1 MENNQP
7 NNKIQQQ
14 IEETLSMRNELE
26 KYLYHWKWFVLCVF
40 STFILA
46 FFYLRYATPKY
57 EVKTSLL
64 IKQDDNMM
72 GSELAAFQD
81 MGLLGGG
88 NSNIQNEIQLLKSR
102 TLARSVAKDLNLTT
116 SFFRQGRIKES
127 EAYAEQIPICLQEVI
142 ANSSAKEL
150 DTTFYVQFHS
160 AANFN
165 LLDAN
170 KNKIYDSL
178 EYDSSFAIKDQ
189 SYFIVQN
196 EYFSENDFGK
206 EIRIQLIPVE
216 KIVNEL
222 VDELQVTPVDEM
234 MSTVLVLSSQNAVKK
249 KGIAILD
256 RLVDNY
262 TDDAINDKSA
272 VEQKTS
278 EFITKRLQLIKEELF
293 LVDELAE
300 NYKKDNQ
307 LTDIVEESKTFSE
320 TVNSSE
326 QALFDATTQ
335 LKLADYMVD
344 YIQSQE
350 KSFELIPVN
359 LGFSDVSISVLTS
372 EYNAVVLE
380 RNRLLRNSSP
390 TNPMVINLDA
400 QLKSFQQSLTES
412 LRNLK
417 ASLQIT
423 LRELVKNDNRI
434 NDKIANLPTQERE
447 YKNIARQ
454 LGIKESLYLYLLQK
468 QEETEI
474 SLAVTTAN
482 SKVIDRAYA
491 SKDPVSPKPKIV
503 YLAAILL
510 GLLLPFGFL
519 YVKDLLD
526 TKLHSR
532 KDMESLVSAPI
543 LGDIPINSTD
553 KNIVVKEGERSSVA
567 EAFRL
572 LRTNLDFM
580 LTETDKNSKTIFVTS
595 TTSGEGKSFIASNL
609 ACTLS
614 LSGKKVALLGMD
626 LRKPKITDYLDVPNQ
641 RGVSNFIIDKDMQFQ
656 DLGFPMP
663 GYKRMDVFISGVIP
677 PNPAELLLHPKVD
690 VLFTQ
695 LQAKYDY
702 VVVDTAP
709 VSLVTDTLMIS
720 KYADMSI
727 YVCRAGYL
735 DKRMLSF
742 PEMLYNEKRL
752 PNMAM
757 LINASDHNRG
767 YGYGAYGAYGGY
779 GGYGGYGYG
788 QEKELPWWK
797 KIFKS

>member
-1 MENNQP
+1 MEKNQP
-7 NNKIQQQ
+7 NSKMQQQ
-14 IEETLSMRNELE
+14 IEESQSMRNELE
-26 KYLYHWKWFVLCVF
+26 KYLRHWKWFVLSAF
-40 STFILA
+40 SALILA
-46 FFYLRYATPKY
+46 FFYLRYATPKF
-57 EVKTSLL
+57 ELKTTLL

-72 GSELAAFQD
+72 SSELAAFQD
-81 MGLLGGG
+81 LGMFGDG

-102 TLARSVAKDLNLTT
+102 TLASSVAKDLNLTT
-116 SFFRQGRIKES
+116 RYFRQGRLKES
-127 EAYAEQIPICLQEVI
+127 EVYAQKSPIRLQGVLT
-142 ANSSAKEL
+142 NSLAKEV

-160 AANFN
+160 ASHFD

-170 KNKIYDSL
+170 KSKIYDSL
-178 EYDSSFAIKDQ
+178 EYNSSFAIKDR
-189 SYFIVQN
+189 SYSIVQN

-206 EIRIQLIPVE
+206 EIRIHLKPLESV
-216 KIVNEL
+216 VSDL
-222 VDELQVTPVDEM
+222 VKEIQVIPVDEV
-234 MSTVLVLSSQNAVKK
+234 MSTVLVLSIKHAVKK

-256 RLVDNY
+256 RLVNNY
-262 TDDAINDKSA
+262 TEDAINDKSA

-278 EFITKRLQLIKEELF
+278 EFISNRLQLIKQELF
-293 LVDELAE
+293 LVDKLAE
-300 NYKKDNQ
+300 TYKKDNQ
-307 LTDIVEESKTFSE
+307 LTDIEEESKTFSE
-320 TVNSSE
+320 TVSISE

-344 YIQSQE
+344 YLQSQE

-380 RNRLLRNSSP
+380 RNRLLRNSSAS
-390 TNPMVINLDA
+390 NPLVVNLDA

-417 ASLQIT
+417 ASLKIT

-474 SLAVTTAN
+474 SLAVTTPN

-491 SKDPVSPKPKIV
+491 SKDPVSPKSKVV
-503 YLAAILL
+503 YLAALLL
-510 GLLLPFGFL
+510 GLLFPFGIL

-532 KDMESLVSAPI
+532 QDMEHYVTAPI
-543 LGDIPINSTD
+543 LGDIPINDTD
-553 KNIVVKEGERSSVA
+553 ENIVVQEGGGRSSTA

-580 LTETDKNSKTIFVTS
+580 LTETDNNCKTIFVTS
-595 TTSGEGKSFIASNL
+595 TTSGEGKSFVATNL

-626 LRKPKITDYLDVPNQ
+626 LRKPKITDYLNVPNQ

-663 GYKRMDVFISGVIP
+663 GFKGMDVYISGVIP
-677 PNPAELLLHPKVD
+677 PNPAELLLHPKVEI
-690 VLFTQ
+690 LFTQ

-702 VVVDTAP
+702 IVVDTAP
-709 VSLVTDTLMIS
+709 VSLVTDTLMIG
-720 KYADMSI
+720 KYADMTI
-727 YVCRAGYL
+727 YVSRAGYL
-735 DKRMLSF
+735 DKRLLTV

-752 PNMAM
+752 NNMAM
-757 LINASDHNRG
+757 LINASDHQRG
-767 YGYGAYGAYGGY
+767 YGYGVYGA
-779 GGYGGYGYG
+779 YGGYGYG
-788 QEKELPWWK
+788 QEKQLPWWK
-797 KIFKS
+797 KVFKS

>member
-7 NNKIQQQ
+7 NNKRQHQ

-26 KYLYHWKWFVLCVF
+26 KYLYHWKWFVLSVF
-40 STFILA
+40 SALIVA

-57 EVKTSLL
+57 EVETSLL

-81 MGLLGGG
+81 MGLLGSG

-116 SFFRQGRIKES
+116 RYFRQGRLKES
-127 EAYAEQIPICLQEVI
+127 EVYAEKIPIHLQEGLT
-142 ANSSAKEL
+142 NSLAKEL

-160 AANFN
+160 ASHFD

-170 KNKIYDSL
+170 KTKIHDSL
-178 EYDSSFAIKDQ
+178 EYNSSFSIKDR
-189 SYFIVQN
+189 SYSIVQN

-206 EIRIQLIPVE
+206 EIRIHLKPLESV
-216 KIVNEL
+216 VSDL
-222 VDELQVTPVDEM
+222 VKEVQVIPVDEV
-234 MSTVLVLSSQNAVKK
+234 MSTVLVLSTKHAVKK
-249 KGIAILD
+249 KGIAILN

-278 EFITKRLQLIKEELF
+278 EFISNRLQLIKSELF
-293 LVDELAE
+293 LVDKLAE
-300 NYKKDNQ
+300 TYKKDNQ
-307 LTDIVEESKTFSE
+307 LTDIVEESKSFFE

-335 LKLADYMVD
+335 LKLVDYMVD

-380 RNRLLRNSSP
+380 RNRLLRNSSAS
-390 TNPMVINLDA
+390 NPLVINLDA

-423 LRELVKNDNRI
+423 LRELVRNDNRI

-503 YLAAILL
+503 YLATILL

-526 TKLHSR
+526 TKLHNR
-532 KDMESLVSAPI
+532 RDMERLVTAPI
-543 LGDIPINSTD
+543 LGDIPIND
-553 KNIVVKEGERSSVA
+553 MDENIVVKEGGRSSTA

-580 LTETDKNSKTIFVTS
+580 LTETDNNCKTIFVTS
-595 TTSGEGKSFIASNL
+595 TISGEGKSFIATNL

-626 LRKPKITDYLDVPNQ
+626 LRAPKITEYLNVPDQ
-641 RGVSNFIIDKDMQFQ
+641 RGVTNFIKDKDMQFQ

-663 GYKRMDVFISGVIP
+663 GYKEMDVYISGVIP
-677 PNPAELLLHPKVD
+677 PNPAELLLHPKVEK
-690 VLFTQ
+690 LFAQ

-727 YVCRAGYL
+727 YVSRAGYL
-735 DKRMLSF
+735 DKRLLSV

-757 LINASDHNRG
+757 LINASDHERG
-767 YGYGAYGAYGGY
+767 YGYGVYGAYG
-779 GGYGGYGYG
+779 YG
-788 QEKELPWWK
+788 QQKEFPWWK
-797 KIFKS
+797 KVFKS

>member
-1 MENNQP
+1 MEKNQP
-7 NNKIQQQ
+7 TIKMQQQ
-14 IEETLSMRNELE
+14 IEESQSIRNELE
-26 KYLYHWKWFVLCVF
+26 KYLRHWKWFVLCVF

-57 EVKTSLL
+57 KVKTSLL

-72 GSELAAFQD
+72 SSELAAFQD
-81 MGLLGGG
+81 LGMFGDG
-88 NSNIQNEIQLLKSR
+88 SSNIQNEIQLLKSR
-102 TLARSVAKDLNLTT
+102 TLAKSVTMDLNLTT
-116 SFFRQGRIKES
+116 RYFRQGRLKES
-127 EAYAEQIPICLQEVI
+127 EVFAEQIPIRLQEVI
-142 ANSSAKEL
+142 ANYATKEL

-160 AANFN
+160 AAHFN
-165 LLDAN
+165 LLDAD
-170 KNKIYDSL
+170 KSKIYESL
-178 EYDSSFAIKDQ
+178 DYNSSFAIKDR
-189 SYFIVQN
+189 SYTIVQN
-196 EYFSENDFGK
+196 QYFSENDLGK
-206 EIRIQLIPVE
+206 EIRIQLIPIEDV
-216 KIVNEL
+216 VDDL
-222 VDELQVTPVDEM
+222 VKDVQVTPADQK
-234 MSTVLVLSSQNAVKK
+234 MSSVLVLSSQHAVKK

-262 TDDAINDKSA
+262 NEDAINDKSA

-278 EFITKRLQLIKEELF
+278 EFITNRLQIIKEELF
-293 LVDELAE
+293 LVDKLAE

-307 LTDIVEESKTFSE
+307 LTDIVEESKSFFE
-320 TVNSSE
+320 TVNSSD

-335 LKLADYMVD
+335 LKLVDYMVD
-344 YIQSQE
+344 YLQSQE

-474 SLAVTTAN
+474 SLAVKTPN

-491 SKDPVSPKPKIV
+491 SKDPVSPKPKIIF
-503 YLAAILL
+503 LAALLL
-510 GLLLPFGFL
+510 GLLFPFGIL

-526 TKLHSR
+526 TKLHNR
-532 KDMESLVSAPI
+532 QDMEHYVTAPI
-543 LGDIPINSTD
+543 LGDIPINDTD
-553 KNIVVKEGERSSVA
+553 ENIVVKEGERSSTA

-580 LTETDKNSKTIFVTS
+580 LTETGKNSKTIFVTS
-595 TTSGEGKSFIASNL
+595 TTSGEGKSFVATNL

-626 LRKPKITDYLDVPNQ
+626 LRAPKITEYLNVPNK
-641 RGVSNFIIDKDMQFQ
+641 RGVSNFIIDKDMQFE

-663 GYKRMDVFISGVIP
+663 GFKEMDVFISGVIP
-677 PNPAELLLHPKVD
+677 PNPAELLLHSKVEI
-690 VLFTQ
+690 LFTQ

-720 KYADMSI
+720 KYADMTI
-727 YVCRAGYL
+727 YVSRAGYL

-752 PNMAM
+752 NNMAM
-757 LINASDHNRG
+757 LINASDYQRG
-767 YGYGAYGAYGGY
+767 YGYGVYGS
-779 GGYGGYGYG
+779 YGYG

-797 KIFKS
+797 KVFKS

>member
-1 MENNQP
+1 MEKNQP
-7 NNKIQQQ
+7 TIKIQQQ
-14 IEETLSMRNELE
+14 IEESHSIRNELE
-26 KYLYHWKWFVLCVF
+26 KYLRHWKWFVLSVF
-40 STFILA
+40 LALILA

-57 EVKTSLL
+57 EVKTTLL

-72 GSELAAFQD
+72 SSELAAFQD
-81 MGLLGGG
+81 LGMFGDG
-88 NSNIQNEIQLLKSR
+88 NSNIQNEMQLLKSR
-102 TLARSVAKDLNLTT
+102 SLASSVAKDLNLTT
-116 SFFRQGRIKES
+116 RYFRQGRVKES
-127 EAYAEQIPICLQEVI
+127 EVYAEQIPIRLQEVI
-142 ANSSAKEL
+142 ANYSTKEL

-160 AANFN
+160 AIHFN
-165 LLDAN
+165 LLDAD
-170 KNKIYDSL
+170 KSKIYDSL
-178 EYDSSFAIKDQ
+178 EYNSSFPIKDH
-189 SYFIVQN
+189 SYSIVQN
-196 EYFSENDFGK
+196 QYFSENDFGK
-206 EIRIQLIPVE
+206 EIRIQLIPIENV
-216 KIVNEL
+216 VDDL
-222 VDELQVTPVDEM
+222 VKGVQVIPIDER

-256 RLVDNY
+256 RMVDNY
-262 TDDAINDKSA
+262 TDDAISDKSA

-278 EFITKRLQLIKEELF
+278 EFITNRLQIIKEELF
-293 LVDELAE
+293 LVDKLAE
-300 NYKKDNQ
+300 DYKKDNQ
-307 LTDIVEESKTFSE
+307 LTDIVEESKSFFE
-320 TVNSSE
+320 TVNSSD

-335 LKLADYMVD
+335 LKLVDYMVD
-344 YIQSQE
+344 NLQSQE

-423 LRELVKNDNRI
+423 LRELVRNDNRI

-474 SLAVTTAN
+474 SLAVTTPN

-491 SKDPVSPKPKIV
+491 SKDPVSPKPKII
-503 YLAAILL
+503 YLAALLL
-510 GLLLPFGFL
+510 GLLFPYGFL

-532 KDMESLVSAPI
+532 QDMERLVTVPI
-543 LGDIPINSTD
+543 LGDIPISD
-553 KNIVVKEGERSSVA
+553 SDDNIVVKEGERSSTA

-580 LTETDKNSKTIFVTS
+580 LTETDNNCKTIFVTS
-595 TTSGEGKSFIASNL
+595 TTSGEGKSFVATNL

-626 LRKPKITDYLDVPNQ
+626 LRAPKITEYLGIPNQ
-641 RGVSNFIIDKDMQFQ
+641 RGVSNFIIDKDMQFE

-663 GYKRMDVFISGVIP
+663 GFKEMDVFISGVIP
-677 PNPAELLLHPKVD
+677 PNPAELLLHSKVEI
-690 VLFTQ
+690 LFTQ

-720 KYADMSI
+720 KYADMTI
-727 YVCRAGYL
+727 YVSRAGYL
-735 DKRMLSF
+735 DKRLLSI
-742 PEMLYNEKRL
+742 PQMLYSEKRL

-757 LINASDHNRG
+757 LINASDHQRN
-767 YGYGAYGAYGGY
+767 YGYGVYGAYGGY
-779 GGYGGYGYG
+779 GYG
-788 QEKELPWWK
+788 QTKQLPWWK
-797 KIFKS
+797 TLFKS

>member
-1 MENNQP
+1 MEKNQP
-7 NNKIQQQ
+7 NNKMQQQ
-14 IEETLSMRNELE
+14 IEESQSMRNELE
-26 KYLYHWKWFVLCVF
+26 KYLRHWKWFVLCAF
-40 STFILA
+40 SALILA
-46 FFYLRYATPKY
+46 FFYLRYATPKF
-57 EVKTSLL
+57 ELKTTLL

-72 GSELAAFQD
+72 SSELAAFQD
-81 MGLLGGG
+81 LGMFGDG

-102 TLARSVAKDLNLTT
+102 TLASSVAKDLNLTT
-116 SFFRQGRIKES
+116 RYFRQGRLKES
-127 EAYAEQIPICLQEVI
+127 EVYAQKIPIRLQGVLT
-142 ANSSAKEL
+142 NSLAKEV

-160 AANFN
+160 ASHFD

-170 KNKIYDSL
+170 KSKIYDSL
-178 EYDSSFAIKDQ
+178 EYNSSFAIKDR
-189 SYFIVQN
+189 SYSIVQN

-206 EIRIQLIPVE
+206 EIRIHLKPLESV
-216 KIVNEL
+216 VSDL
-222 VDELQVTPVDEM
+222 VKEVQVIPVDEA
-234 MSTVLVLSSQNAVKK
+234 MSTVLVLSTKHAVKK

-262 TDDAINDKSA
+262 TYNAINDKST

-278 EFITKRLQLIKEELF
+278 EFISNRLQLIKAELF
-293 LVDELAE
+293 LVDKLAE
-300 NYKKDNQ
+300 NYKIDNE
-307 LTDIVEESKTFSE
+307 LTDIVEESKAFFE

-335 LKLADYMVD
+335 LKLVDYMVD
-344 YIQSQE
+344 YLQSQE

-417 ASLQIT
+417 ASLQIS

-474 SLAVTTAN
+474 SLAVTTPN

-503 YLAAILL
+503 YLAAMLL
-510 GLLLPFGFL
+510 GLLFPFGIL

-526 TKLHSR
+526 TKLHNR
-532 KDMESLVSAPI
+532 QDMEHYVTAPI
-543 LGDIPINSTD
+543 LGDIPINDTD
-553 KNIVVKEGERSSVA
+553 ENIVIKEGGRSSTA

-580 LTETDKNSKTIFVTS
+580 LTETDNNSKVIFVTS
-595 TTSGEGKSFIASNL
+595 TISGEGKSFVATNL
-609 ACTLS
+609 ACALS

-626 LRKPKITDYLDVPNQ
+626 LRAPKITEYLNVPNQ

-663 GYKRMDVFISGVIP
+663 GFKGMDVYISGVIP
-677 PNPAELLLHPKVD
+677 PNPAELLLHPKVEI
-690 VLFTQ
+690 LFTQ

-702 VVVDTAP
+702 IVVDTAP
-709 VSLVTDTLMIS
+709 VSLVTDTLMIGN
-720 KYADMSI
+720 YADMTI
-727 YVCRAGYL
+727 YVSRAGYL
-735 DKRMLSF
+735 DKRLLSV

-752 PNMAM
+752 NNIAM
-757 LINASDHNRG
+757 LINASDHERG
-767 YGYGAYGAYGGY
+767 YGYGVYGAYG
-779 GGYGGYGYG
+779 YG
-788 QEKELPWWK
+788 QQKELPWWK
-797 KIFKS
+797 KVFKS

>member
-1 MENNQP
+1 MEKNQP
-7 NNKIQQQ
+7 TIKMQQQ
-14 IEETLSMRNELE
+14 IEESQSIRNELE
-26 KYLYHWKWFVLCVF
+26 KYLRHWKWFVLCVF

-57 EVKTSLL
+57 KVKTSLL

-72 GSELAAFQD
+72 SSELTAFQD
-81 MGLLGGG
+81 LGMFGDG
-88 NSNIQNEIQLLKSR
+88 SSNIQNEIQLLKSR
-102 TLARSVAKDLNLTT
+102 TLAKSVTMDLNLTT
-116 SFFRQGRIKES
+116 RYFRQGRLKES
-127 EAYAEQIPICLQEVI
+127 EAYAEQIPIRLQEVI
-142 ANSSAKEL
+142 ANYATKEL

-160 AANFN
+160 AAHFN

-170 KNKIYDSL
+170 KSKIYESL
-178 EYDSSFAIKDQ
+178 DYNSSFAIKDR
-189 SYFIVQN
+189 SYTIVQN
-196 EYFSENDFGK
+196 QYFSENDLGK
-206 EIRIQLIPVE
+206 EIRIQLIPIEDV
-216 KIVNEL
+216 VDDL
-222 VDELQVTPVDEM
+222 VKDVQVTPADKK
-234 MSTVLVLSSQNAVKK
+234 MSSVLVLSSQHAVKK

-262 TDDAINDKSA
+262 NEDAINDKSA

-278 EFITKRLQLIKEELF
+278 EFITNRLQIIKEELF
-293 LVDELAE
+293 LVDKLAE

-307 LTDIVEESKTFSE
+307 LTDIVEESKSFFE
-320 TVNSSE
+320 TVNSSD

-335 LKLADYMVD
+335 LKLVDYMVD
-344 YIQSQE
+344 YLQSQE

-474 SLAVTTAN
+474 SLAVKTPN

-491 SKDPVSPKPKIV
+491 SKDPVSPKPKIIF
-503 YLAAILL
+503 LAALLL
-510 GLLLPFGFL
+510 GLLFPFGIL

-526 TKLHSR
+526 TKLHNR
-532 KDMESLVSAPI
+532 QDMEHYVTAPI
-543 LGDIPINSTD
+543 LGDIPINDTD
-553 KNIVVKEGERSSVA
+553 ENIVVKEGERSSTA

-580 LTETDKNSKTIFVTS
+580 LTETGKNSKTIFVTS
-595 TTSGEGKSFIASNL
+595 TTSGEGKSFVATNL

-626 LRKPKITDYLDVPNQ
+626 LRAPKITEYLNVPNK
-641 RGVSNFIIDKDMQFQ
+641 RGVSNFIIDKDMQFE

-663 GYKRMDVFISGVIP
+663 GFKEMDVFISGVIP
-677 PNPAELLLHPKVD
+677 PNPAELLLHSKVEI
-690 VLFTQ
+690 LFTQ

-720 KYADMSI
+720 KYADMTI
-727 YVCRAGYL
+727 YVSRAGYL

-752 PNMAM
+752 NNMAM
-757 LINASDHNRG
+757 LINASDYQRG
-767 YGYGAYGAYGGY
+767 YGYGVYGS
-779 GGYGGYGYG
+779 YGYG

-797 KIFKS
+797 KVFKS

>member
-1 MENNQP
+1 
-7 NNKIQQQ
+7 
-14 IEETLSMRNELE
+14 
-26 KYLYHWKWFVLCVF
+26 
-40 STFILA
+40 
-46 FFYLRYATPKY
+46 
-57 EVKTSLL
+57 
-64 IKQDDNMM
+64 M

-127 EAYAEQIPICLQEVI
+127 EAYAEQIPIRLQEVI
-142 ANSSAKEL
+142 ANSSAKEV

-170 KNKIYDSL
+170 KTKIFDSL
-178 EYDSSFAIKDQ
+178 EYNSSFAIKDR
-189 SYFIVQN
+189 SYSIVQN
-196 EYFSENDFGK
+196 QYFSENDFGK
-206 EIRIQLIPVE
+206 EIRIQLKPIERVVAE
-216 KIVNEL
+216 LANE
-222 VDELQVTPVDEM
+222 VQVIPVDEM
-234 MSTVLVLSSQNAVKK
+234 MSTVLVLSTKHAVKK
-249 KGIAILD
+249 KGMAILN

-320 TVNSSE
+320 TVSRSE

-423 LRELVKNDNRI
+423 LRELVRNDNRI

-491 SKDPVSPKPKIV
+491 SKNPVSPKPKIV

-532 KDMESLVSAPI
+532 KDMESLVTAPI

-580 LTETDKNSKTIFVTS
+580 LTDADKNSKTIFVTS

-609 ACTLS
+609 ACALS

-663 GYKRMDVFISGVIP
+663 GYKGMDVFISGVIP

-727 YVCRAGYL
+727 YVSRAGYL

-779 GGYGGYGYG
+779 GGYGYG
-788 QEKELPWWK
+788 QEKLLPWWK

>member
-1 MENNQP
+1 MEKNQP
-7 NNKIQQQ
+7 NNKMQQQ
-14 IEETLSMRNELE
+14 IEETLSLRDELE
-26 KYLYHWKWFVLCVF
+26 KYLYHWKWFVLSAF
-40 STFILA
+40 SALIVA

-72 GSELAAFQD
+72 SSELAAFQD
-81 MGLLGGG
+81 LGLFGDSY
-88 NSNIQNEIQLLKSR
+88 NNIQNEIQLLKSR
-102 TLARSVAKDLNLTT
+102 TLASSVAKDLNLTT
-116 SFFRQGRIKES
+116 RYFRQGRLKES
-127 EAYAEQIPICLQEVI
+127 EVYAEKIPIHLQEGLT
-142 ANSSAKEL
+142 NSLAKEL

-160 AANFN
+160 ASHFD

-170 KNKIYDSL
+170 KTKIHDSL
-178 EYDSSFAIKDQ
+178 EYNSSFAIKDR
-189 SYFIVQN
+189 SYSIVQN

-206 EIRIQLIPVE
+206 EIRIHLKPLESV
-216 KIVNEL
+216 VSDL
-222 VDELQVTPVDEM
+222 VKEVQVIPVDEV
-234 MSTVLVLSSQNAVKK
+234 MSTVLVLSTKHAVKK
-249 KGIAILD
+249 KGIAILN

-278 EFITKRLQLIKEELF
+278 EFISNRLQLIKSELF
-293 LVDELAE
+293 LVDKLAE
-300 NYKKDNQ
+300 TYKKDNQ
-307 LTDIVEESKTFSE
+307 LTDIVEESKSFFE

-335 LKLADYMVD
+335 LKLVDYMVD

-380 RNRLLRNSSP
+380 RNRLLRNSSAS
-390 TNPMVINLDA
+390 NPLVINLDA

-423 LRELVKNDNRI
+423 LRELVRNDNRI

-503 YLAAILL
+503 YLATILL

-526 TKLHSR
+526 TKLHNR
-532 KDMESLVSAPI
+532 RDMERLVTAPI
-543 LGDIPINSTD
+543 LGDIPIND
-553 KNIVVKEGERSSVA
+553 MDENIVVKEGGRSSTA

-580 LTETDKNSKTIFVTS
+580 LTETDNNCKTIFVTS
-595 TTSGEGKSFIASNL
+595 TISGEGKSFIATNL

-626 LRKPKITDYLDVPNQ
+626 LRAPKITEYLNVPDL
-641 RGVSNFIIDKDMQFQ
+641 RGVTNFIKDKDMQFQ

-663 GYKRMDVFISGVIP
+663 GYKEMDVYISGVIP
-677 PNPAELLLHPKVD
+677 PNPAELLLHPKVEK
-690 VLFTQ
+690 LFAQ

-727 YVCRAGYL
+727 YVSRAGYL
-735 DKRMLSF
+735 DKRLLSV

-757 LINASDHNRG
+757 LINASDHERG
-767 YGYGAYGAYGGY
+767 YGYGVYGAYG
-779 GGYGGYGYG
+779 YG
-788 QEKELPWWK
+788 QQKEFPWWK
-797 KIFKS
+797 KVFKS

>member
-1 MENNQP
+1 
-7 NNKIQQQ
+7 
-14 IEETLSMRNELE
+14 MRNSIRPQI
-26 KYLYHWKWFVLCVF
+26 
-40 STFILA
+40 STFWMPT
-46 FFYLRYATPKY
+46 RPKSSTPWSTT
-57 EVKTSLL
+57 VLL
-64 IKQDDNMM
+64 Q
-72 GSELAAFQD
+72 S
-81 MGLLGGG
+81 
-88 NSNIQNEIQLLKSR
+88 
-102 TLARSVAKDLNLTT
+102 
-116 SFFRQGRIKES
+116 
-127 EAYAEQIPICLQEVI
+127 
-142 ANSSAKEL
+142 
-150 DTTFYVQFHS
+150 
-160 AANFN
+160 
-165 LLDAN
+165 
-170 KNKIYDSL
+170 KI
-178 EYDSSFAIKDQ
+178 I
-189 SYFIVQN
+189 SYSIVQN
-196 EYFSENDFGK
+196 QYFSENDFGK
-206 EIRIQLIPVE
+206 EIRIQLKPTERVVAE
-216 KIVNEL
+216 LANE
-222 VDELQVTPVDEM
+222 VQVIPVDEM
-234 MSTVLVLSSQNAVKK
+234 MSTVLVLSTKHAVKK
-249 KGIAILD
+249 KGMAILN

-320 TVNSSE
+320 TVSTSE

-335 LKLADYMVD
+335 LKLADYMAD

-423 LRELVKNDNRI
+423 LRELVRNDNRI

-503 YLAAILL
+503 YLAALL
-510 GLLLPFGFL
+510 VGFLFPFGFL

-532 KDMESLVSAPI
+532 KDIESFVTAPI

-553 KNIVVKEGERSSVA
+553 KMIVVKEGERSSVA

-580 LTETDKNSKTIFVTS
+580 LTETNNNCKTIFVTS
-595 TTSGEGKSFIASNL
+595 TTSGEGKSFVATNL

-626 LRKPKITDYLDVPNQ
+626 LRKPKITDYLGVPNQ

-656 DLGFPMP
+656 DLGCSMP
-663 GYKRMDVFISGVIP
+663 GYKGMDVIISGVIP
-677 PNPAELLLHPKVD
+677 PNPAELLLHPKVEI
-690 VLFTQ
+690 LFTQ

-720 KYADMSI
+720 KYADMTI
-727 YVCRAGYL
+727 YVSRAGYL
-735 DKRMLSF
+735 DKRLLSV

>member
-7 NNKIQQQ
+7 NNKMQQQ
-14 IEETLSMRNELE
+14 IEETLSLRDELE
-26 KYLYHWKWFVLCVF
+26 KYLYHWKWFVLSAF
-40 STFILA
+40 SALIVA

-72 GSELAAFQD
+72 SSELAAFQD
-81 MGLLGGG
+81 LGLFGDSY
-88 NSNIQNEIQLLKSR
+88 NNIQNEIQLLKSR

-116 SFFRQGRIKES
+116 RYFRQGRLKES
-127 EAYAEQIPICLQEVI
+127 EVYAEKIPIHLQEGLT
-142 ANSSAKEL
+142 NSLAKEL

-160 AANFN
+160 ASHFD

-170 KNKIYDSL
+170 KTKIHDSL
-178 EYDSSFAIKDQ
+178 EYNSSFAIKDR
-189 SYFIVQN
+189 SYSIVQN

-206 EIRIQLIPVE
+206 EIRIHLKPLESV
-216 KIVNEL
+216 VSDL
-222 VDELQVTPVDEM
+222 VKEVQVIPVDEV
-234 MSTVLVLSSQNAVKK
+234 MSTVLVLSTKHAVKK
-249 KGIAILD
+249 KGIAILN

-278 EFITKRLQLIKEELF
+278 EFISNRLQLIKSELF
-293 LVDELAE
+293 LVDKLAE
-300 NYKKDNQ
+300 TYKKDNQ
-307 LTDIVEESKTFSE
+307 LTDIVEESKSFFE

-335 LKLADYMVD
+335 LKLVDYMVD

-380 RNRLLRNSSP
+380 RNRLLRNSSAS
-390 TNPMVINLDA
+390 NPLVINLDA

-423 LRELVKNDNRI
+423 LRELVRNDNRI

-503 YLAAILL
+503 YLATILL

-526 TKLHSR
+526 TKLHNR
-532 KDMESLVSAPI
+532 RDMERLVTAPI
-543 LGDIPINSTD
+543 LGDIPIND
-553 KNIVVKEGERSSVA
+553 MDENIVVKEGGRSSTA

-580 LTETDKNSKTIFVTS
+580 LTETDNNCKTIFVTS
-595 TTSGEGKSFIASNL
+595 TISGEGKSFIATNL

-626 LRKPKITDYLDVPNQ
+626 LRAPKITEYLNVPDQ
-641 RGVSNFIIDKDMQFQ
+641 RGVTNFIKDKDMQFQ

-663 GYKRMDVFISGVIP
+663 GYKEMDVYISGVIP
-677 PNPAELLLHPKVD
+677 PNPAELLLHPKVEK
-690 VLFTQ
+690 LFAQ

-727 YVCRAGYL
+727 YVSRAGYL
-735 DKRMLSF
+735 DKRLLSV

-757 LINASDHNRG
+757 LINASDHERG
-767 YGYGAYGAYGGY
+767 YGYGVYGAYG
-779 GGYGGYGYG
+779 YG
-788 QEKELPWWK
+788 QQKEFPWWK
-797 KIFKS
+797 KVFKS

>member
-7 NNKIQQQ
+7 NNKRQHQ

-26 KYLYHWKWFVLCVF
+26 KYLYHWKWFVLSVF
-40 STFILA
+40 SALIVA

-57 EVKTSLL
+57 EVETSLL

-81 MGLLGGG
+81 MGLLGSG

-116 SFFRQGRIKES
+116 RYFRQGRLKES
-127 EAYAEQIPICLQEVI
+127 EVYAEKIPIHLQEGLT
-142 ANSSAKEL
+142 NSLAKEL

-160 AANFN
+160 ASHFD

-170 KNKIYDSL
+170 KTKIHDSL
-178 EYDSSFAIKDQ
+178 EYNSSFSIKDR
-189 SYFIVQN
+189 SYSIVQN

-206 EIRIQLIPVE
+206 EIRIHLKPLE
-216 KIVNEL
+216 IVVSDL
-222 VDELQVTPVDEM
+222 VKEVQVIPVDEV
-234 MSTVLVLSSQNAVKK
+234 MSTVLVLSTKHAVKK
-249 KGIAILD
+249 KGIAILN

-278 EFITKRLQLIKEELF
+278 EFISNRLQLIKSELF
-293 LVDELAE
+293 LVDKLAE
-300 NYKKDNQ
+300 TYKKDNQ
-307 LTDIVEESKTFSE
+307 LTDIVEESKSFFE

-335 LKLADYMVD
+335 LKLVDYMVD

-380 RNRLLRNSSP
+380 RNRLLRNSSAS
-390 TNPMVINLDA
+390 NPLVINLDA

-423 LRELVKNDNRI
+423 LRELVRNDNRI

-503 YLAAILL
+503 YLATILL

-526 TKLHSR
+526 TKLHNR
-532 KDMESLVSAPI
+532 RDMERLVTAPI
-543 LGDIPINSTD
+543 LGDIPIND
-553 KNIVVKEGERSSVA
+553 MDENIVVKEGGRSSTA

-580 LTETDKNSKTIFVTS
+580 LTETDNNCKTIFVTS
-595 TTSGEGKSFIASNL
+595 TISGEGKSFIATNL

-626 LRKPKITDYLDVPNQ
+626 LRAPKITEYLNVPDQ
-641 RGVSNFIIDKDMQFQ
+641 RGVTNFIKDKDMQFQ

-663 GYKRMDVFISGVIP
+663 GYKEMDVYISGVIP
-677 PNPAELLLHPKVD
+677 PNPAELLLHPKVEK
-690 VLFTQ
+690 LFAQ

-727 YVCRAGYL
+727 YVSRAGYL
-735 DKRMLSF
+735 DKRLLSV

-757 LINASDHNRG
+757 LINASDHERG
-767 YGYGAYGAYGGY
+767 YGYGVYGAYG
-779 GGYGGYGYG
+779 YG
-788 QEKELPWWK
+788 QQKEFPWWK
-797 KIFKS
+797 KVFKS

>member
-7 NNKIQQQ
+7 NSKMQQQ
-14 IEETLSMRNELE
+14 IEETLSLRNELE
-26 KYLYHWKWFVLCVF
+26 KYLYHWKWFVLSVF
-40 STFILA
+40 SALIVA

-57 EVKTSLL
+57 EVETSLL

-81 MGLLGGG
+81 MGLFGGG

-116 SFFRQGRIKES
+116 RYFRQGRIKES
-127 EAYAEQIPICLQEVI
+127 EAYAEQIPIRLQEVI

-170 KNKIYDSL
+170 KTKIFDSL
-178 EYDSSFAIKDQ
+178 EYNSSFAIKDH

-196 EYFSENDFGK
+196 QYFSENDFGK
-206 EIRIQLIPVE
+206 EIRIQLKPIERVVAE
-216 KIVNEL
+216 LANE
-222 VDELQVTPVDEM
+222 VQVIPVDEM
-234 MSTVLVLSSQNAVKK
+234 MSTVLVLSTKHAVKK
-249 KGIAILD
+249 KGMAILN

-320 TVNSSE
+320 TVSTSE

-335 LKLADYMVD
+335 LKLADYMAD

-423 LRELVKNDNRI
+423 LRELVRNDNRI

-503 YLAAILL
+503 YLAALL
-510 GLLLPFGFL
+510 VGFLFPFGFL

-532 KDMESLVSAPI
+532 KDIESFVTAPI

-553 KNIVVKEGERSSVA
+553 KMIVVKEGERSSVA

-580 LTETDKNSKTIFVTS
+580 LTETNNNCKTIFVTS
-595 TTSGEGKSFIASNL
+595 TTSGEGKSFVATNL

-626 LRKPKITDYLDVPNQ
+626 LRKPKITDYLGVPNQ

-656 DLGFPMP
+656 DLGCSMP
-663 GYKRMDVFISGVIP
+663 GYKGMDVIISGVIP
-677 PNPAELLLHPKVD
+677 PNPAELLLHPKVEI
-690 VLFTQ
+690 LFTQ

-720 KYADMSI
+720 KYADMTI
-727 YVCRAGYL
+727 YVSRAGYL
-735 DKRMLSF
+735 DKRLLSV

-767 YGYGAYGAYGGY
+767 YGYGAYGA
-779 GGYGGYGYG
+779 
-788 QEKELPWWK
+788 
-797 KIFKS
+797 

>member
-1 MENNQP
+1 MEKNQP
-7 NNKIQQQ
+7 NSKMQQQ
-14 IEETLSMRNELE
+14 IEETLNLRDELE

-40 STFILA
+40 SAFILA
-46 FFYLRYATPKY
+46 FFYLRYTTPKY
-57 EVKTSLL
+57 EVETSLL

-170 KNKIYDSL
+170 KTKIFDSL
-178 EYDSSFAIKDQ
+178 EYNSSFAIKNH

-196 EYFSENDFGK
+196 QYFSENDFGK
-206 EIRIQLIPVE
+206 EIRIQLKPIERVVAE
-216 KIVNEL
+216 LANE
-222 VDELQVTPVDEM
+222 VQVIPVDEM
-234 MSTVLVLSSQNAVKK
+234 MSTVLVLSTKHAVKK
-249 KGIAILD
+249 KGMAILN

-320 TVNSSE
+320 TVSTSE

-335 LKLADYMVD
+335 LKLADYMAD

-423 LRELVKNDNRI
+423 LRELVRNDNRI

-503 YLAAILL
+503 YLAALL
-510 GLLLPFGFL
+510 VGFLFPFGFL

-532 KDMESLVSAPI
+532 KDIESFVTAPI

-553 KNIVVKEGERSSVA
+553 KMIVVKEGERSSVA

-580 LTETDKNSKTIFVTS
+580 LTETNNNCKTIFVTS
-595 TTSGEGKSFIASNL
+595 TTSGEGKSFVATNL

-626 LRKPKITDYLDVPNQ
+626 LRKPKITDYLGVPNQ

-656 DLGFPMP
+656 DLGCSMP
-663 GYKRMDVFISGVIP
+663 GYKGMDVIISGVIP
-677 PNPAELLLHPKVD
+677 PNPAELLLHPKVEI
-690 VLFTQ
+690 LFTQ

-720 KYADMSI
+720 KYADMTI
-727 YVCRAGYL
+727 YVSRAGYL
-735 DKRMLSF
+735 DKRLLSV

-752 PNMAM
+752 PNMSM

>member
-1 MENNQP
+1 MEKNQP
-7 NNKIQQQ
+7 TIKMQQQ
-14 IEETLSMRNELE
+14 IEESQSIRNELE
-26 KYLYHWKWFVLCVF
+26 KYLRHWKWFVLCVF

-57 EVKTSLL
+57 EVKTTLL

-72 GSELAAFQD
+72 SNELAAFQD
-81 MGLLGGG
+81 LGMFGDG
-88 NSNIQNEIQLLKSR
+88 SSNIQNEIQLLKSR
-102 TLARSVAKDLNLTT
+102 TLASSVAKDLNLTT
-116 SFFRQGRIKES
+116 RYFRQGRLIES
-127 EAYAEQIPICLQEVI
+127 EVFAEQIPIRLQEVI
-142 ANSSAKEL
+142 ANYATKEL

-160 AANFN
+160 ATHFN
-165 LLDAN
+165 LLNAD
-170 KNKIYDSL
+170 KSKIYDSL
-178 EYDSSFAIKDQ
+178 EYNSSFAIKDH
-189 SYFIVQN
+189 SYSIVQN
-196 EYFSENDFGK
+196 QYFSENDLGK
-206 EIRIQLIPVE
+206 EIRIQLIPIEDV
-216 KIVNEL
+216 
-222 VDELQVTPVDEM
+222 VDDLAKDVQVTPADQK
-234 MSTVLVLSSQNAVKK
+234 MSSVLVLSSQHAVKK

-262 TDDAINDKSA
+262 NEDAINDKSA

-278 EFITKRLQLIKEELF
+278 EFITNRLQIIKEELF
-293 LVDELAE
+293 LVDKLAE

-307 LTDIVEESKTFSE
+307 LTDIVEESKSFFE
-320 TVNSSE
+320 TVNSSD

-335 LKLADYMVD
+335 LKLVDYMVD
-344 YIQSQE
+344 YLQSQE

-474 SLAVTTAN
+474 SLAVKTPN

-491 SKDPVSPKPKIV
+491 SKDPVSPKPKIIF
-503 YLAAILL
+503 LAALLL
-510 GLLLPFGFL
+510 GLLFPFGIL

-526 TKLHSR
+526 TKLHNR
-532 KDMESLVSAPI
+532 QDMEHYVTAPI
-543 LGDIPINSTD
+543 LGDIPINDTD
-553 KNIVVKEGERSSVA
+553 ENIVVKEGERSSTA

-580 LTETDKNSKTIFVTS
+580 LTETGKNSKTIFVTS
-595 TTSGEGKSFIASNL
+595 TTSGEGKSFVATNL

-626 LRKPKITDYLDVPNQ
+626 LRAPKITEYLNVPNK
-641 RGVSNFIIDKDMQFQ
+641 RGVSNFIIDKDMQFE

-663 GYKRMDVFISGVIP
+663 GFKEMDVFISGVIP
-677 PNPAELLLHPKVD
+677 PNPAELLLHSKVEI
-690 VLFTQ
+690 LFTQ

-720 KYADMSI
+720 KYADMTI
-727 YVCRAGYL
+727 YVSRAGYL

-752 PNMAM
+752 NNMAM
-757 LINASDHNRG
+757 LINASDYQRG
-767 YGYGAYGAYGGY
+767 YGYGVYGS
-779 GGYGGYGYG
+779 YGYG

-797 KIFKS
+797 KVFKS

>member
-1 MENNQP
+1 MEKNQP
-7 NNKIQQQ
+7 NNKMQQQ
-14 IEETLSMRNELE
+14 IEESQSMRNELE
-26 KYLYHWKWFVLCVF
+26 KYLRHWKWFVLSAF
-40 STFILA
+40 SALIVA
-46 FFYLRYATPKY
+46 FFYLRYTTPKF
-57 EVKTSLL
+57 ELKTTLL

-72 GSELAAFQD
+72 SSELAAFQD
-81 MGLLGGG
+81 LGMFGDG

-102 TLARSVAKDLNLTT
+102 TLASSVAKDLNLTT
-116 SFFRQGRIKES
+116 RYFRQGRLKES
-127 EAYAEQIPICLQEVI
+127 EVYAQKIPIRLQGVLTNSLEKEV
-142 ANSSAKEL
+142 

-160 AANFN
+160 ASHFD

-170 KNKIYDSL
+170 KSKIYDSL
-178 EYDSSFAIKDQ
+178 EYNSSFAIKDR
-189 SYFIVQN
+189 SYSIVQN

-206 EIRIQLIPVE
+206 EIRIHLKPLESV
-216 KIVNEL
+216 VSDL
-222 VDELQVTPVDEM
+222 VKEVQVIPVDEA
-234 MSTVLVLSSQNAVKK
+234 MSTVLVLSTKHAVKK

-262 TDDAINDKSA
+262 TYNAINDKST

-278 EFITKRLQLIKEELF
+278 EFISNRLQLIKSELF
-293 LVDELAE
+293 LVDKLAE
-300 NYKKDNQ
+300 NYKIDNE
-307 LTDIVEESKTFSE
+307 LTDIAEESKAFFE

-335 LKLADYMVD
+335 LKLVDYMVD
-344 YIQSQE
+344 YLQSQE

-417 ASLQIT
+417 ASLQIS

-474 SLAVTTAN
+474 SLAVTTPN

-491 SKDPVSPKPKIV
+491 SKDPVSPKPKTV
-503 YLAAILL
+503 YLAAMLL
-510 GLLLPFGFL
+510 GLLFPFGIL

-526 TKLHSR
+526 TKLHNR
-532 KDMESLVSAPI
+532 RDMEHYVTAPI
-543 LGDIPINSTD
+543 LGDIPINDTD
-553 KNIVVKEGERSSVA
+553 ENIVIKEGGRSSTA

-572 LRTNLDFM
+572 VRTNLDFM
-580 LTETDKNSKTIFVTS
+580 LTETDNNSKIIFVTS
-595 TTSGEGKSFIASNL
+595 TISGEGKSFVATNL
-609 ACTLS
+609 ACALS

-626 LRKPKITDYLDVPNQ
+626 LRAPKITEYLNVPNQ

-663 GYKRMDVFISGVIP
+663 GFKGMDVYISGVIP
-677 PNPAELLLHPKVD
+677 PNPAELLLHPKVET
-690 VLFTQ
+690 LFTQ

-702 VVVDTAP
+702 IVVDTAP
-709 VSLVTDTLMIS
+709 VSLVTDTLMIG
-720 KYADMSI
+720 KYADMTI
-727 YVCRAGYL
+727 YVSRAGYL
-735 DKRMLSF
+735 DKRLLSV

-757 LINASDHNRG
+757 LINASDHERVYG
-767 YGYGAYGAYGGY
+767 YGVYGAYG
-779 GGYGGYGYG
+779 YG
-788 QEKELPWWK
+788 QQKELPWWK
-797 KIFKS
+797 KVFKS

>member
-7 NNKIQQQ
+7 NSKMQQQ
-14 IEETLSMRNELE
+14 IEETLSLRNELE
-26 KYLYHWKWFVLCVF
+26 KYLYHWKWFVLSVF
-40 STFILA
+40 SALIVA

-57 EVKTSLL
+57 EVETSLL

-116 SFFRQGRIKES
+116 RYFRQGRIKES
-127 EAYAEQIPICLQEVI
+127 EAYAEQIPIRLQEVI

-170 KNKIYDSL
+170 KTKIFDSL
-178 EYDSSFAIKDQ
+178 EYNSSFAIKDH
-189 SYFIVQN
+189 SYSIVQN
-196 EYFSENDFGK
+196 QYFSENDFGK
-206 EIRIQLIPVE
+206 EIRIQLKPIERVVAE
-216 KIVNEL
+216 LANE
-222 VDELQVTPVDEM
+222 VQVIPVDEM
-234 MSTVLVLSSQNAVKK
+234 MSTVLVLSTKHAVKK
-249 KGIAILD
+249 KGMAILN

-320 TVNSSE
+320 TVSTSE

-335 LKLADYMVD
+335 LKLADYMAD

-423 LRELVKNDNRI
+423 LRELVRNDNRI

-503 YLAAILL
+503 YLAALL
-510 GLLLPFGFL
+510 AWLLFPFGFL

-532 KDMESLVSAPI
+532 KDMESFVTAPI

-553 KNIVVKEGERSSVA
+553 KMIVVKEGERSSVA

-580 LTETDKNSKTIFVTS
+580 LTETDN
-595 TTSGEGKSFIASNL
+595 N
-609 ACTLS
+609 C
-614 LSGKKVALLGMD
+614 
-626 LRKPKITDYLDVPNQ
+626 
-641 RGVSNFIIDKDMQFQ
+641 
-656 DLGFPMP
+656 
-663 GYKRMDVFISGVIP
+663 
-677 PNPAELLLHPKVD
+677 
-690 VLFTQ
+690 
-695 LQAKYDY
+695 
-702 VVVDTAP
+702 
-709 VSLVTDTLMIS
+709 
-720 KYADMSI
+720 
-727 YVCRAGYL
+727 
-735 DKRMLSF
+735 
-742 PEMLYNEKRL
+742 
-752 PNMAM
+752 
-757 LINASDHNRG
+757 
-767 YGYGAYGAYGGY
+767 
-779 GGYGGYGYG
+779 
-788 QEKELPWWK
+788 
-797 KIFKS
+797 

>member
-1 MENNQP
+1 MEKNQP
-7 NNKIQQQ
+7 NNKMQKQ
-14 IEETLSMRNELE
+14 IEESHAMRNELE
-26 KYLYHWKWFVLCVF
+26 KYLSHWKWFVLSAF
-40 STFILA
+40 SALILA
-46 FFYLRYATPKY
+46 FFYLRYVTPKY
-57 EVKTSLL
+57 EVKTTLL

-72 GSELAAFQD
+72 SSELAAFQD
-81 MGLLGGG
+81 LGLFGEG
-88 NSNIQNEIQLLKSR
+88 NSNIQNEMQLLKSR
-102 TLARSVAKDLNLTT
+102 TLASSVAKDLNLTT
-116 SFFRQGRIKES
+116 RYFRQGRLKES
-127 EAYAEQIPICLQEVI
+127 EVFAEQIPIRLQEVI
-142 ANSSAKEL
+142 ATNYSTKEL
-150 DTTFYVQFHS
+150 DTTLYVQIHS
-160 AANFN
+160 ATHFN

-170 KNKIYDSL
+170 KSKIYDSL
-178 EYDSSFAIKDQ
+178 EYNSSFAIKEKP
-189 SYFIVQN
+189 YTIVQN
-196 EYFSENDFGK
+196 QYFSENDFGK
-206 EIRIQLIPVE
+206 EIRIQVIPIENV
-216 KIVNEL
+216 VDGL
-222 VDELQVTPVDEM
+222 VKEVQVIPVDER
-234 MSTVLVLSSQNAVKK
+234 MSTVLVLSTQHAVKK

-256 RLVDNY
+256 RLLDNY
-262 TDDAINDKSA
+262 TEDAINDKSA

-278 EFITKRLQLIKEELF
+278 EFITNRLQIIKEELF
-293 LVDELAE
+293 LVDKLAE

-307 LTDIVEESKTFSE
+307 LTDIVEESKSFFE
-320 TVNSSE
+320 TVNSSD

-335 LKLADYMVD
+335 LKLVDYMVD
-344 YIQSQE
+344 YLQSQE

-423 LRELVKNDNRI
+423 LRELVRNDNRI

-491 SKDPVSPKPKIV
+491 TKLPVSPKPNIV
-503 YLAAILL
+503 YLAALLL
-510 GLLLPFGFL
+510 GFLFPFGIF
-519 YVKDLLD
+519 YVKDLFD

-532 KDMESLVSAPI
+532 KDMERLVTAPI
-543 LGDIPINSTD
+543 LGDIPVNSSD
-553 KNIVVKEGERSSVA
+553 EMIVVKEGERSSTA

-580 LTETDKNSKTIFVTS
+580 LTETEKNSKTIFVTS
-595 TTSGEGKSFIASNL
+595 TTSGEGKSFISANL

-614 LSGKKVALLGMD
+614 LSGKKVVLLGMD
-626 LRKPKITDYLDVPNQ
+626 LRKPKITEYLNVPNQ

-663 GYKRMDVFISGVIP
+663 GYKGMDVIISGVIP
-677 PNPAELLLHPKVD
+677 PNPAELLLHPKVEI
-690 VLFTQ
+690 LFTQ

-727 YVCRAGYL
+727 YVSRAGYL

-757 LINASDHNRG
+757 LINASDHQRG
-767 YGYGAYGAYGGY
+767 YGYGVYGSY

-797 KIFKS
+797 KVFKS

>member
-1 MENNQP
+1 MEKNQR
-7 NNKIQQQ
+7 NNKIPQQTDKSQ
-14 IEETLSMRNELE
+14 SMRNELE
-26 KYLYHWKWFVLCVF
+26 KYLHHWKWFVLSAF
-40 STFILA
+40 SAFILA

-57 EVKTSLL
+57 EVQTTLL

-72 GSELAAFQD
+72 SSELAAFQD
-81 MGLLGGG
+81 LGMFGEG
-88 NSNIQNEIQLLKSR
+88 NSNIQNEMQLLKSR
-102 TLARSVAKDLNLTT
+102 TLASSVVKDLNLTT
-116 SFFRQGRIKES
+116 RYFRQGRLKES
-127 EAYAEQIPICLQEVI
+127 EVFAEQIPIRLQEVI
-142 ANSSAKEL
+142 ATNYSTKEL
-150 DTTFYVQFHS
+150 DTTLYVQIHS
-160 AANFN
+160 ATHFN

-170 KNKIYDSL
+170 KSKIYDSL
-178 EYDSSFAIKDQ
+178 EYNSSFAIKDR
-189 SYFIVQN
+189 SYSIVQN

-206 EIRIQLIPVE
+206 EIRIHLKPLESV
-216 KIVNEL
+216 VSDL
-222 VDELQVTPVDEM
+222 VKEVQVIPVDEA
-234 MSTVLVLSSQNAVKK
+234 MSTVLVLSAKHAVKK

-262 TDDAINDKSA
+262 TYNAINDKST

-278 EFITKRLQLIKEELF
+278 EFISNRLQLIKAELF
-293 LVDELAE
+293 LVDKLAE
-300 NYKKDNQ
+300 NYKIDNE
-307 LTDIVEESKTFSE
+307 LTDIAEESKAFFE

-326 QALFDATTQ
+326 QALFNATTQ
-335 LKLADYMVD
+335 LKLVDYMVD
-344 YIQSQE
+344 YLQSQE

-417 ASLQIT
+417 ASLQIS

-474 SLAVTTAN
+474 SLAVTTPN

-491 SKDPVSPKPKIV
+491 SKDPVSPKSKVV
-503 YLAAILL
+503 YLAALLL
-510 GLLLPFGFL
+510 GLLFPFGIL

-532 KDMESLVSAPI
+532 QDMEHYVTAPI
-543 LGDIPINSTD
+543 LGDIPINDTD
-553 KNIVVKEGERSSVA
+553 ENIVVQEGGGRSSTA

-580 LTETDKNSKTIFVTS
+580 LTETDNNCKTIFVTS
-595 TTSGEGKSFIASNL
+595 TTSGEGKSFVATNL

-626 LRKPKITDYLDVPNQ
+626 LRKPKITDYLNVPNQ

-663 GYKRMDVFISGVIP
+663 GFKGMDVYISGVIP
-677 PNPAELLLHPKVD
+677 PNPAELLLHPKVEI
-690 VLFTQ
+690 LFTQ

-702 VVVDTAP
+702 IVVDTAP
-709 VSLVTDTLMIS
+709 VSLVTDTLMIG
-720 KYADMSI
+720 KYADMTI
-727 YVCRAGYL
+727 YVSRAGYL
-735 DKRMLSF
+735 DKRLLTV

-752 PNMAM
+752 NNMAM
-757 LINASDHNRG
+757 LINASDHQRG
-767 YGYGAYGAYGGY
+767 YGYGVYGA
-779 GGYGGYGYG
+779 YGGYGYG
-788 QEKELPWWK
+788 QEKQLPWWK
-797 KIFKS
+797 KVFKS

>member
-1 MENNQP
+1 
-7 NNKIQQQ
+7 
-14 IEETLSMRNELE
+14 
-26 KYLYHWKWFVLCVF
+26 
-40 STFILA
+40 
-46 FFYLRYATPKY
+46 
-57 EVKTSLL
+57 
-64 IKQDDNMM
+64 MM
-72 GSELAAFQD
+72 SSELAAFQD
-81 MGLLGGG
+81 LGLFGDSGTATFKMR
-88 NSNIQNEIQLLKSR
+88 SNCSNPEPWRS
-102 TLARSVAKDLNLTT
+102 SVAKDLNLTT
-116 SFFRQGRIKES
+116 RYFRQGRLKES
-127 EAYAEQIPICLQEVI
+127 EVYAEKIPIHLQEGLT
-142 ANSSAKEL
+142 NSLAKEL

-160 AANFN
+160 ASHFD

-170 KNKIYDSL
+170 KTKIHDSL
-178 EYDSSFAIKDQ
+178 EYNSSFAIKDR
-189 SYFIVQN
+189 SYSIVQN

-206 EIRIQLIPVE
+206 EIRIHLKPLESV
-216 KIVNEL
+216 VSDL
-222 VDELQVTPVDEM
+222 VKEVQVIPVDEV
-234 MSTVLVLSSQNAVKK
+234 MSTVLVLSTKHAVKK
-249 KGIAILD
+249 KGIAILN

-278 EFITKRLQLIKEELF
+278 EFISNRLQLIKSELF
-293 LVDELAE
+293 LVDKLAE
-300 NYKKDNQ
+300 TYKKDNQ
-307 LTDIVEESKTFSE
+307 LTDIVEESKSFFE

-335 LKLADYMVD
+335 LKLVDYMVD

-380 RNRLLRNSSP
+380 RNRLLRNSSAS
-390 TNPMVINLDA
+390 NPLVINLDA

-423 LRELVKNDNRI
+423 LRELVRNDNRI

-526 TKLHSR
+526 TKLHNR
-532 KDMESLVSAPI
+532 QDMERLVTAPI
-543 LGDIPINSTD
+543 LGDIPINDTD
-553 KNIVVKEGERSSVA
+553 ENIVVKEGGRSSTA

-580 LTETDKNSKTIFVTS
+580 LTETDNNCKTIFVTS
-595 TTSGEGKSFIASNL
+595 TISGEGKSFIATNL

-626 LRKPKITDYLDVPNQ
+626 LRAPKITEYLNVPDQ
-641 RGVSNFIIDKDMQFQ
+641 RGVTNFIIDKDMQFQ

-663 GYKRMDVFISGVIP
+663 GYKEMDVFISGVIP
-677 PNPAELLLHPKVD
+677 PNPAELLLHPKVEI
-690 VLFTQ
+690 LFTQ

-727 YVCRAGYL
+727 YVSRAGYL
-735 DKRMLSF
+735 DKRLLSV

-757 LINASDHNRG
+757 LINASDHERG
-767 YGYGAYGAYGGY
+767 YGYGVYGAYG
-779 GGYGGYGYG
+779 YG
-788 QEKELPWWK
+788 QQKELPWWK
-797 KIFKS
+797 KVFKS

>member
-1 MENNQP
+1 M
-7 NNKIQQQ
+7 QQQ
-14 IEETLSMRNELE
+14 IEETLSLRDELE
-26 KYLYHWKWFVLCVF
+26 KYLYHWKWFVLSAF
-40 STFILA
+40 SALIVA

-72 GSELAAFQD
+72 SSELAAFQD
-81 MGLLGGG
+81 LGLFGDSY
-88 NSNIQNEIQLLKSR
+88 NNIQNEIQLLKSR
-102 TLARSVAKDLNLTT
+102 TLASSVAKDLNLTT
-116 SFFRQGRIKES
+116 RYFRQGRLKES
-127 EAYAEQIPICLQEVI
+127 EVYAEKIPIHLQEGLT
-142 ANSSAKEL
+142 NSLAKEL

-160 AANFN
+160 ASHFD

-170 KNKIYDSL
+170 KTKIHDSL
-178 EYDSSFAIKDQ
+178 EYNSSFSIKDR
-189 SYFIVQN
+189 SYSIVQN

-206 EIRIQLIPVE
+206 EIRIHLKPLESV
-216 KIVNEL
+216 VSDL
-222 VDELQVTPVDEM
+222 VKEVQVIPVDEV
-234 MSTVLVLSSQNAVKK
+234 MSTVLVLSTKHAVKK
-249 KGIAILD
+249 KGIAILN

-278 EFITKRLQLIKEELF
+278 EFISNRLQLIKSELF
-293 LVDELAE
+293 LVDKLAE
-300 NYKKDNQ
+300 TYKKDNQ
-307 LTDIVEESKTFSE
+307 LTDIVEESKSFFE

-335 LKLADYMVD
+335 LKLVDYMVD

-380 RNRLLRNSSP
+380 RNRLLRNSSAS
-390 TNPMVINLDA
+390 NPLVINLDA

-423 LRELVKNDNRI
+423 LRELVRNDNRI

-474 SLAVTTAN
+474 SLAVTTPN

-503 YLAAILL
+503 YLATILL

-526 TKLHSR
+526 TKLHNR
-532 KDMESLVSAPI
+532 RDMERLVTAPI
-543 LGDIPINSTD
+543 LGDIPIND
-553 KNIVVKEGERSSVA
+553 MDENIVVKEGGRSSTA

-580 LTETDKNSKTIFVTS
+580 LTETDNNCKTIFVTS
-595 TTSGEGKSFIASNL
+595 TISGEGKSFIATNL

-626 LRKPKITDYLDVPNQ
+626 LRAPKITEYLNVPDQ
-641 RGVSNFIIDKDMQFQ
+641 RGVTNFIKDKDMQFQ

-663 GYKRMDVFISGVIP
+663 GYKEMDVYISGVIP
-677 PNPAELLLHPKVD
+677 PNPAELLLHPKVEK
-690 VLFTQ
+690 LFAQ

-727 YVCRAGYL
+727 YVSRAGYL
-735 DKRMLSF
+735 DKRLLSV

-757 LINASDHNRG
+757 LINASDHERG
-767 YGYGAYGAYGGY
+767 YGYGVYGAYG
-779 GGYGGYGYG
+779 YG
-788 QEKELPWWK
+788 QQKEFPWWK
-797 KIFKS
+797 KVFKS